1 VRSPPAA
8 RNSSAV
14 ADRKPASSRGTRLG
28 RPILARAGWVI
39 VAVLTLILFMASL
52 PVAFARFQTLCSA
65 GECVYGQLSRES
77 WRALQGLGLSPELY
91 ATYAVA
97 QDIIFAAVY
106 STIAVLIFLRRPAD
120 RMALFVSLALLTFGV
135 ATFTDTMDVLAAEA
149 SVWRLPDVLL
159 QSVGTITFGLF
170 LYLFPDGRF
179 VPRWTGPVALAW
191 VLLQLSDYLFTPWIA
206 PEGNGPSG
214 WIVILVW
221 MAALGVAIYSQGYR
235 YLRVSDAVQRQQVK
249 WVVFG
254 ISAGLSGFIGTN
266 VALAAL
272 VPAATTPGALLAHL
286 VGHAISYSAM
296 LLIPLSIGIAIL
308 RYKLFDINFI
318 INRTLVYAT
327 LTAGVV
333 GVYVLVVGSAGV
345 VLRVQGNLLVS
356 ILAAGL
362 VAVLFQPVRERLQAA
377 VNHLMYG
384 KRDDPYAVLSRL
396 GRHLESTLA
405 PDDVLPAV
413 TRTVREALKLPYAE
427 IQLRHR
433 EGFET
438 AAAAGD
444 PVEDTVRLP
453 LVYGGE
459 PVGRLVLG
467 LRTGEESFSPEE
479 SRLFKDLAHQVGVAA
494 HATLLGDEAIR
505 LSADLQR
512 SRERLVNAREEE
524 RRRLRRDLHDGLG
537 PQLASLTMTA
547 EAARDLIATDPRHAE
562 ELLGS
567 VMERA
572 QDAVSDVRRLVY
584 GLRPPA
590 LDALGLLAALR
601 AHADN
606 HTDGGI
612 RVTLRASEDLPPLP
626 AAVEVAAYR
635 IVMEAINN
643 VVGHAGASNCEVL
656 ISLDEEAGT
665 LTLDVSD
672 DGRGIEEDHKPGVGL
687 SSMRE
692 RAEELGGS
700 FEVSHMPTGGTRVLA
715 RLPLEASGIRH
726 QASAR
731 GRGPGAVAVDLQ
743 TKESDESRESTSAH
757 EIEELKPDA

>member
-1 VRSPPAA
+1 MKHLSTPK
-8 RNSSAV
+8 SSTGV
-14 ADRKPASSRGTRLG
+14 AGRAWSSG
-28 RPILARAGWVI
+28 RRPSGRFFVLARAAWMV
-39 VAVLTLILFMASL
+39 VAVFTLILFAAAI
-52 PVAFARFQTLCSA
+52 PVAFARFQTACSA
-65 GECVYGQLSRES
+65 GGCVFGQLSRDGLH
-77 WRALQGLGLSPELY
+77 ALQGLGLSPGFY
-91 ATYAVA
+91 ATYIVA
-97 QDIIFAAVY
+97 LDVVFATAYV
-106 STIAVLIFLRRPAD
+106 TVAILIFWRRPAD
-120 RMALFVSLALLTFGV
+120 RMALFVSLALLTFGT
-135 ATFTDTMDVLAAEA
+135 ATFTDTMDVLAAEP

-191 VLLQLSDYLFTPWIA
+191 VLWQLAAYFYTPLTA
-206 PEGNGPSG
+206 SEGPGPS
-214 WIVILVW
+214 VW
-221 MAALGVAIYSQGYR
+221 VALAVWVVALGAAVYTQSYR
-235 YLRVSDAVQRQQVK
+235 YRRVSGAVERQQIK

-254 ISAGLSGFIGTN
+254 ISAGLIGFLGTN
-266 VALAAL
+266 L
-272 VPAATTPGALLAHL
+272 VLFAFAPVPTSPGALLAQL

-296 LLIPLSIGIAIL
+296 LLIPVSIGIAIL
-308 RYKLFDINFI
+308 RYRLFDIDFI
-318 INRTLVYAT
+318 INRTLVYTA
-327 LTAGVV
+327 LTAGVI
-333 GVYVLVVGSAGV
+333 GVYVLVVGSVGV

-362 VAVLFQPVRERLQAA
+362 VAVLFQPVRERLQHA

-396 GRHLESTLA
+396 GQRLESTLA

-427 IQLRHR
+427 IQLQNK

-438 AAAAGD
+438 AAVAGD
-444 PVEDTVRLP
+444 PVDDALHLP

-467 LRTGEESFSPEE
+467 LRAGEESFSPEE
-479 SRLFKDLAHQVGVAA
+479 ERLFEDLAHQIGVAA
-494 HATLLGDEAIR
+494 HATLLGNEALA

-512 SRERLVNAREEE
+512 SRERLVSAREEE

-547 EAARDLIATDPRHAE
+547 EAARDLVSTDPARAE
-562 ELLGS
+562 ELLAS

-572 QDAVSDVRRLVY
+572 QDAVTDVRRLVY
-584 GLRPPA
+584 DLRPPA

-601 AHADN
+601 AHADH
-606 HTDGGI
+606 HTDGGL
-612 RVTLRASEDLPPLP
+612 RVTVESPSALPPLP

-635 IVMEAINN
+635 IGMEAMNN
-643 VVGHAGASNCEVL
+643 VARHASARNCKVCL
-656 ISLDEEAGT
+656 SLDEDAGM
-665 LTLDVSD
+665 LALEVSD
-672 DGRGIEEDHKPGVGL
+672 DGRGIEGDYEPGVGL

-700 FEVSHMPTGGTRVLA
+700 CAIEAVASGGTRVTAL
-715 RLPLEASGIRH
+715 LPCALD
-726 QASAR
+726 SADQT
-731 GRGPGAVAVDLQ
+731 GLQ
-743 TKESDESRESTSAH
+743 GGT
-757 EIEELKPDA
+757 

>member
-1 VRSPPAA
+1 
-8 RNSSAV
+8 
-14 ADRKPASSRGTRLG
+14 
-28 RPILARAGWVI
+28 
-39 VAVLTLILFMASL
+39 M
-52 PVAFARFQTLCSA
+52 VAF
-65 GECVYGQLSRES
+65 G
-77 WRALQGLGLSPELY
+77 
-91 ATYAVA
+91 
-97 QDIIFAAVY
+97 AAV
-106 STIAVLIFLRRPAD
+106 
-120 RMALFVSLALLTFGV
+120 
-135 ATFTDTMDVLAAEA
+135 
-149 SVWRLPDVLL
+149 
-159 QSVGTITFGLF
+159 
-170 LYLFPDGRF
+170 
-179 VPRWTGPVALAW
+179 
-191 VLLQLSDYLFTPWIA
+191 
-206 PEGNGPSG
+206 
-214 WIVILVW
+214 
-221 MAALGVAIYSQGYR
+221 YSQGYR
-235 YLRVSDAVQRQQVK
+235 YRRVSDAVQRQQVK

-254 ISAGLSGFIGTN
+254 ISAGLIGFIGTN

-272 VPAATTPGALLAHL
+272 APAPTSPGALLAHL
-286 VGHAISYSAM
+286 AGHAISYSAM

-308 RYKLFDINFI
+308 RYRLFDINFI

-333 GVYVLVVGSAGV
+333 GVYVLVVGSVGV
-345 VLRVQGNLLVS
+345 ILRVQGNLLVS

-396 GRHLESTLA
+396 GRRLESTLA

-444 PVEDTVRLP
+444 PAEDTLRLP

-467 LRTGEESFSPEE
+467 LRAGEESFSPEE
-479 SRLFKDLAHQVGVAA
+479 SRLFEDLAHQVGVAA
-494 HATLLGDEAIR
+494 HATLLGDEAIW

-547 EAARDLIATDPRHAE
+547 EAARDLIATDPERAE

-601 AHADN
+601 AHAAN
-606 HTDGGI
+606 HTDGGV
-612 RVTLRASEDLPPLP
+612 RVTVKAPEELPPLP

-643 VVGHAGASNCEVL
+643 VVSHAGARKCEVRL
-656 ISLDEEAGT
+656 SLDDGAGV

-672 DGRGIEEDHKPGVGL
+672 DGRGIEGDHMPGVGL

-700 FEVSHMPTGGTRVLA
+700 FEVSYTPAGGTRVLA
-715 RLPLEASGIRH
+715 RLPLEASGNRPH
-726 QASAR
+726 ASGKSR
-731 GRGPGAVAVDLQ
+731 EQGAVASHHPTRDAGIEPG
-743 TKESDESRESTSAH
+743 ESQAPG
-757 EIEELKPDA
+757 IEELKPDA